1 MATNLGTLTL
11 NLLANTGS
19 YIQGLSRA
27 ERQTRNSTKGMAD
40 GFDLVGKSLTVL
52 KGVVAGISVAS
63 VTSFALEVIRSG
75 NEIDRLAKLANSS
88 VSQFQYYSKGAQTAG
103 ISIEKFAD
111 QMKDMQDRIGDFQQT
126 GGGPLADFF
135 HNIAPL
141 VGVSIQ
147 QFQKLSGPEALQ
159 LFYNSLEKVGS
170 TKNDIKFYMESIIS
184 DSSELIPLLEN
195 NGKLFKEWGDRA
207 KETGAVMSDDLVGS
221 LVEAQKNLQIFDL
234 QWQGLKNGLV
244 ADVVP
249 VLQTV
254 IENTDTIKAVA
265 VAAAAAIGTKLVVQA
280 GILAGTFTMA
290 AIRAGVMEATLISLQ
305 GATATTAT
313 SMGILRGA
321 VAFLG
326 GPAGLVML
334 AVQAVAAGSA
344 YYAMKSLTDDSTKSL
359 DDQAESI
366 DSLIV
371 KYDSLGVAK
380 QKAFLYD
387 EQQKLIAST
396 EEFEQAKNQVAAYAS
411 GIANVAKV
419 SSHSA
424 QLIEQWREKYLAGE
438 LTATQLSNLIG
449 SLSDV
454 QGAYNSHMVEY
465 AGIADKAN
473 DKLSNQ
479 KKLVDTLSDANRKV
493 TKTQQEH
500 TAAIDGTGAALL
512 KLTQRQ
518 RDALNAMKN
527 DALRD
532 QYIKNTMKNGW
543 TREQAEAFAK
553 YRDTA
558 GIGFS
563 SKENLTQIERDSV
576 IKSFNS
582 KNYTFGKDDLA
593 AIAKVQGIAK
603 ANNFAKIEGLYGLPS
618 GTLAAYV
625 LGESGGNEKAI
636 SPTGATGLFQTT
648 SIFRRQYRDILTK
661 GNNSVE
667 AQATAIADA
676 ISQGL
681 KEFGGLDKALMSINA
696 GVAGTKKY
704 LAGDIGTGKGQMSP
718 KKAKEVEG
726 YYPKF
731 AKYFSAVNGKSTVD
745 ESLLMP
751 TQADLLGL
759 IDKAAEAKK
768 ALEDTQ
774 KEVNASYFT
783 EPQKLEQEHKDR
795 VEKAIMSFGGTPKLK
810 EILAQEDALY
820 AAQKA
825 KLTSDTKD
833 QYNQYFSFE
842 TDRIKQIE
850 QNYARQEELIN
861 SNAEYNYGKSKEA
874 LEIKAALDRQKEQ
887 EIAWEKLDQA
897 QRISDA
903 SAFLRTEIEN
913 IQVRYAFE
921 REQIKL
927 NSQLAKDEQQQRIA
941 LSKAQEQLALLDQAS
956 QASGE
961 WDATYADMN
970 GTGQQYQLEQQRNGR
985 ASQSLKLA
993 GAQDALAQT
1002 AAEREAV
1009 WKAHTERM
1017 LMIDHQYELDK
1028 ASLGTKAAADTL
1040 SGMTD
1045 LMGSLLGEQS
1055 AGYKAM
1061 FAMSKAFAIAQA
1073 IINAPKTFSDV
1084 YASVAAIPL
1093 IGPYMAPVMAG
1104 AAVAVQLAQVAQI
1117 KSTNLTGM
1125 AHDGIDYVPQE
1136 GTWLLNKGERV
1147 LSPRQNQDFTR
1158 AMSEKRFQSQVSITV
1173 NNNTDAVI
1181 KTRKDANGGITIDVV
1196 RNEVA
1201 EAFTRMGTQA
1211 NSYESQMV
1219 QQGFMVER
1227 NRG

>member
-63 VTSFALEVIRSG
+63 VTSFALEVIKSG

-147 QFQKLSGPEALQ
+147 QFQKLSGPDALQ
-159 LFYNSLEKVGS
+159 LFYNSLEKVGA
-170 TKNDIKFYMESIIS
+170 TKNDIKFFMESIIS
-184 DSSELIPLLEN
+184 DSSDLIPLLEN
-195 NGKLFKEWGDRA
+195 NGKLFKEWGDIA
-207 KETGAVMSDDLVGS
+207 KETGAIMTDDMVKS
-221 LVEAQKNLQIFDL
+221 LAEAQKNIQIL
-234 QWQGLKNGLV
+234 ELCWQGLKNGLV
-244 ADVVP
+244 ADVIP
-249 VLQTV
+249 VLKTV
-254 IENTDTIKAVA
+254 AENTDTIKAVA
-265 VAAAAAIGTKLVVQA
+265 VAAAAAIGAKLVVQA

-305 GATATTAT
+305 GASATTAT

-344 YYAMKSLTDDSTKSL
+344 YYAMKSATEASTKSI
-359 DDQAESI
+359 DEHSESI
-366 DSLIV
+366 AELTV
-371 KYDSLGVAK
+371 KYDSLSQAK

-419 SSHSA
+419 SSQSA
-424 QLIEQWREKYLAGE
+424 HLIEQWREKYLAGE

-473 DKLSNQ
+473 DKLNNQ

-493 TKTQQEH
+493 TKTQEDQNK
-500 TAAIDGTGAALL
+500 ALDGTINKYKLL
-512 KLTQRQ
+512 TKAQL
-518 RDALNAMKN
+518 DYVL
-527 DALRD
+527 
-532 QYIKNTMKNGW
+532 
-543 TREQAEAFAK
+543 QAEKDSSRGKYVKGLVDRGFTVDKANAFAEAQSTNGEK
-553 YRDTA
+553 A
-558 GIGFS
+558 F
-563 SKENLTQIERDSV
+563 KAPLTDAVRRAAEDNFKR
-576 IKSFNS
+576 
-582 KNYTFGKDDLA
+582 KNYTFSKEELVRV
-593 AIAKVQGIAK
+593 AKVQGIAK
-603 ANNFAKIEGLYGLPS
+603 TNNFAKIEGLYGLPA

-625 LGESGGNEKAI
+625 LGESGGDENAV

-648 SIFRRQYRDILTK
+648 SIFRRNYREILSK

-676 ISQGL
+676 ISLGY
-681 KEFGGLDKALMSINA
+681 KEFGSMDKALMSINA
-696 GVAGTKKY
+696 GITGTY
-704 LAGDIGTGKGQMSP
+704 RYIDGNIGTGKGQMSP
-718 KKAKEVEG
+718 KKAKEVAG

-745 ESLLMP
+745 ESILQP
-751 TQADLLGL
+751 TQSDLLGL

-795 VEKAIMSFGGTPKLK
+795 VEKAIMTFGGTPKLK

-850 QNYARQEELIN
+850 QNYARQKELID

-874 LEIKAALDRQKEQ
+874 LEIKAGLDRQKEQ

-897 QRISDA
+897 QRLSDA

-921 REQIKL
+921 RQQILL
-927 NSQLAKDEQQQRIA
+927 NSQLLDEERKQRIQ
-941 LSKAQEQLALLDQAS
+941 LSKAEEQLALLDQAS
-956 QASGE
+956 QASGQ

-1017 LMIDHQYELDK
+1017 LMIDRQYELDK

-1181 KTRKDANGGITIDVV
+1181 KTRSDSNGAITIDVV
-1196 RNEVA
+1196 RSEVA
-1201 EAFTRMGTQA
+1201 NAFTRMGTQA
-1211 NSYESQMV
+1211 NSHESQMV
-1219 QQGFMVER
+1219 QQGFIVER

>member
-195 NGKLFKEWGDRA
+195 NGKLFKEWGDKA

-249 VLQTV
+249 VLRTV

-305 GATATTAT
+305 GASATTAT
-313 SMGILRGA
+313 SMGVLRGA

-326 GPAGLVML
+326 GPAGLAML
-334 AVQAVAAGSA
+334 AVQAIAAGSA
-344 YYAMKSLTDDSTKSL
+344 YYLMTQNTKDANAAL
-359 DDQAESI
+359 DDQSVAVSSLRDEYRKLTAAQLALKGIEASDEIEKQANQLKSFYTALQQLESDFKVQGDVKQYSAI
-366 DSLIV
+366 EGYLASL
-371 KYDSLGVAK
+371 KKGG
-380 QKAFLYD
+380 D
-387 EQQKLIAST
+387 E
-396 EEFEQAKNQVAAYAS
+396 AKNAF
-411 GIANVAKV
+411 
-419 SSHSA
+419 A
-424 QLIEQWREKYLAGE
+424 QLQQQGLVSDSTLKFVAELDTKITSANKAIDRQREIQALLKNVNDDVTRSREKENRVLDASINKYQLLTKAQRDYVLQAGKDASREKYIKGLIAGGF
-438 LTATQLSNLIG
+438 T
-449 SLSDV
+449 V
-454 QGAYNSHMVEY
+454 
-465 AGIADKAN
+465 DKAN
-473 DKLSNQ
+473 
-479 KKLVDTLSDANRKV
+479 A
-493 TKTQQEH
+493 
-500 TAAIDGTGAALL
+500 
-512 KLTQRQ
+512 
-518 RDALNAMKN
+518 
-527 DALRD
+527 
-532 QYIKNTMKNGW
+532 Y
-543 TREQAEAFAK
+543 AEAQS
-553 YRDTA
+553 TN
-558 GIGFS
+558 G
-563 SKENLTQIERDSV
+563 ENAYKVPLANDVRKAAEDNFKR
-576 IKSFNS
+576 

-603 ANNFAKIEGLYGLPS
+603 ANNFAKIEGLYGLPA

-625 LGESGGNEKAI
+625 LGESGGDENAK

-648 SIFRRQYRDILTK
+648 SIFRRNYREILSK

-676 ISQGL
+676 ISLGL
-681 KEFGGLDKALMSINA
+681 KEFGSMDKALMSINA
-696 GVAGTKKY
+696 GITGTHRY
-704 LAGDIGTGKGQMSP
+704 IDGNIGTGKGQMSP
-718 KKAKEVEG
+718 KKAKEVAG

-745 ESLLMP
+745 ESMLQP
-751 TQADLLGL
+751 TQSDLLGL
-759 IDKAAEAKK
+759 IDQAAEAKK

-774 KEVNASYFT
+774 KEVNESYFT
-783 EPQKLEQEHKDR
+783 EPKKLEQEHKDR

-887 EIAWEKLDQA
+887 EIAWEKLEQA
-897 QRISDA
+897 QRLSDA

-913 IQVRYAFE
+913 IQVRYAYE
-921 REQIKL
+921 REQILL
-927 NSQLAKDEQQQRIA
+927 NSQLSKDEQQQRIA

-1017 LMIDHQYELDK
+1017 LMIDRQYELDK

-1073 IINAPKTFSDV
+1073 IINAPRTFSDV
-1084 YASVAAIPL
+1084 YASVAAIPYV
-1093 IGPYMAPVMAG
+1093 GPYIAPVMAG

-1181 KTRKDANGGITIDVV
+1181 KTRSDANGGITIDVV

-1201 EAFTRMGTQA
+1201 NAFTRMGTQA
-1211 NSYESQMV
+1211 NSHESQMV
-1219 QQGFMVER
+1219 QQGFIVER

>member
-195 NGKLFKEWGDRA
+195 NGKLFKEWGDKA

-249 VLQTV
+249 VLRTV

-265 VAAAAAIGTKLVVQA
+265 VAAAAAIGAKLVVQA

-305 GATATTAT
+305 GASATTAT

-326 GPAGLVML
+326 GPTGLVML

-419 SSHSA
+419 SSQSA

-473 DKLSNQ
+473 DKLNNQ

-493 TKTQQEH
+493 TKTQEDQNK
-500 TAAIDGTGAALL
+500 ALDGSINKYQLL
-512 KLTQRQ
+512 TKAQ
-518 RDALNAMKN
+518 RDYVLQASK
-527 DALRD
+527 DASREK
-532 QYIKNTMKNGW
+532 YIKGLIAGGFTVDKANAY
-543 TREQAEAFAK
+543 AEAQS
-553 YRDTA
+553 TN
-558 GIGFS
+558 G
-563 SKENLTQIERDSV
+563 ENAYKVPLANDVRKAAEDNFKR
-576 IKSFNS
+576 

-603 ANNFAKIEGLYGLPS
+603 ANNFAKIEGLYGLPA
-618 GTLAAYV
+618 GTLAA
-625 LGESGGNEKAI
+625 LILKESTGDPNAI
-636 SPTGATGLFQTT
+636 SPTGATGLLQTT
-648 SIFRRQYRDILTK
+648 SIFRKEYQLTAK
-661 GNNSVE
+661 STLE
-667 AQATAIADA
+667 EIATAAAKDLA
-676 ISQGL
+676 KNRDKL
-681 KEFGGLDKALMSINA
+681 GGLNKAIIAYNA
-696 GVAGTKKY
+696 GPTGTENY
-704 LAGDIGTGKGQMSP
+704 FNGNIGTGKGQMSP
-718 KKAKEVEG
+718 KKAKEVAG
-726 YYPKF
+726 YLPAYQRWF
-731 AKYFSAVNGKSTVD
+731 AGVSGKSTVD
-745 ESLLMP
+745 NSILMP
-751 TQADLLGL
+751 TQDDLLGL
-759 IDKAAEAKK
+759 IDQAAEAKK

-774 KEVNASYFT
+774 KEVNSSYFT

-842 TDRIKQIE
+842 TDRITQIE
-850 QNYARQEELIN
+850 QNYARQKELID

-874 LEIKAALDRQKEQ
+874 LEIKAGLDRQKEQ

-897 QRISDA
+897 QRLSDA

-913 IQVRYAFE
+913 IQIRYAFE
-921 REQIKL
+921 REQILL
-927 NSQLAKDEQQQRIA
+927 NSQLSKDEQQQRIA
-941 LSKAQEQLALLDQAS
+941 LSKAQERLALLDQAS

-1009 WKAHTERM
+1009 WKSHTERM
-1017 LMIDHQYELDK
+1017 LMIDRQYELDK

-1073 IINAPKTFSDV
+1073 IINAPRTFSDV
-1084 YASVAAIPL
+1084 YASVAAIPYV
-1093 IGPYMAPVMAG
+1093 GPYIAPVMAG

-1181 KTRKDANGGITIDVV
+1181 KTRSDSNGAITIDVV

-1201 EAFTRMGTQA
+1201 NAFTRMGTQA
-1211 NSYESQMV
+1211 NSHESQMV
-1219 QQGFMVER
+1219 QQGFIVER

>member
-75 NEIDRLAKLANSS
+75 NEIDRLSKLANSS

-147 QFQKLSGPEALQ
+147 QFQKLSGPDALQ
-159 LFYNSLEKVGS
+159 LFYNSLEKVGA

-195 NGKLFKEWGDRA
+195 NGKLFKEWGDIA
-207 KETGAVMSDDLVGS
+207 KETGAIMSDDMVKS
-221 LVEAQKNLQIFDL
+221 LAEAQKNIQIL
-234 QWQGLKNGLV
+234 ELRWQGLKNGLV
-244 ADVVP
+244 ADVIP
-249 VLQTV
+249 VLKTV
-254 IENTDTIKAVA
+254 AENTDTIKAVA
-265 VAAAAAIGTKLVVQA
+265 VAAAAAIGAKLVVQA

-305 GATATTAT
+305 GASATTAT

-344 YYAMKSLTDDSTKSL
+344 YYAMKSATEASTKSI
-359 DDQAESI
+359 DEHSESI
-366 DSLIV
+366 AELTV
-371 KYDSLGVAK
+371 KYDSLSQAK

-419 SSHSA
+419 SSQSA
-424 QLIEQWREKYLAGE
+424 QLIEQWREKYIAGE

-473 DKLSNQ
+473 DKLNNQ
-479 KKLVDTLSDANRKV
+479 KNLVDTLSDANRKV
-493 TKTQQEH
+493 TKTQEDQNK
-500 TAAIDGTGAALL
+500 ALDGTITKYKLL
-512 KLTQRQ
+512 TKAQ
-518 RDALNAMKN
+518 RDYVL
-527 DALRD
+527 
-532 QYIKNTMKNGW
+532 
-543 TREQAEAFAK
+543 QAEKDSLREKYVKGLIGKGFTVDKANAFAEAQSTNGEK
-553 YRDTA
+553 A
-558 GIGFS
+558 FVAP
-563 SKENLTQIERDSV
+563 LTDAVRRAAEDNFKR
-576 IKSFNS
+576 
-582 KNYTFGKDDLA
+582 KNYTFGKADLA

-603 ANNFAKIEGLYGLPS
+603 ANNFAKIEGLYGLPA
-618 GTLAAYV
+618 GTLAALV
-625 LGESGGNEKAI
+625 LQESGGNPNAI
-636 SPTGATGLFQTT
+636 SPTGAKGLFQTT
-648 SIFRRQYRDILTK
+648 GIYRVGKNLSTI
-661 GNNSVE
+661 E
-667 AQATAIADA
+667 AQATEAAKY
-676 ISQGL
+676 ISNGV
-681 KEFGGLDKALMSINA
+681 KEFGNFADGVTTYNS
-696 GVAGTKKY
+696 GVAGLWDYKKGGRSPTKRKEI
-704 LAGDIGTGKGQMSP
+704 AGYAPGIQRWMAG
-718 KKAKEVEG
+718 
-726 YYPKF
+726 
-731 AKYFSAVNGKSTVD
+731 VNGKSSVD
-745 ESLLMP
+745 NSILMP
-751 TQADLLGL
+751 TQDDLLGL
-759 IDKAAEAKK
+759 IDKAAEAQK

-774 KEVNASYFT
+774 KEVNSSYFT

-795 VEKAIMSFGGTPKLK
+795 IEKATLAYGGTPKLK
-810 EILAQEDALY
+810 EVLAQEDALY

-842 TDRIKQIE
+842 TDRISQIE
-850 QNYARQEELIN
+850 QNYARQKELID

-874 LEIKAALDRQKEQ
+874 LEIKVGLDRQKEQ

-897 QRISDA
+897 QRLSDA

-921 REQIKL
+921 REQILL
-927 NSQLAKDEQQQRIA
+927 NSQLSKDEQQKRIQ

-956 QASGE
+956 QASGA

-970 GTGQQYQLEQQRNGR
+970 GTGQQYQLQQQRNGR

-1017 LMIDHQYELDK
+1017 LMIDRQYELDK

-1084 YASVAAIPL
+1084 YASVAAIPY

-1181 KTRKDANGGITIDVV
+1181 KTRSDANGGITIDVV

-1201 EAFTRMGTQA
+1201 NAFTRMGTQA
-1211 NSYESQMV
+1211 NSHESQMV
-1219 QQGFMVER
+1219 QQGFIVER

>member
-147 QFQKLSGPEALQ
+147 QFQKLSGPDALQ
-159 LFYNSLEKVGS
+159 LFYNSLEKVGA
-170 TKNDIKFYMESIIS
+170 TKNDIKFFMESIIS

-195 NGKLFKEWGDRA
+195 NGKLFKEWGDIA
-207 KETGAVMSDDLVGS
+207 KETGAIMTDDMVKS
-221 LVEAQKNLQIFDL
+221 LAEAQKNIQIL
-234 QWQGLKNGLV
+234 ELRWKGLKNGLV
-244 ADVVP
+244 ADVIP
-249 VLQTV
+249 VLKTV
-254 IENTDTIKAVA
+254 AENTDTIKAVA

-305 GATATTAT
+305 GASATTAT

-326 GPAGLVML
+326 GPTGLVML

-344 YYAMKSLTDDSTKSL
+344 YYAMKSLTDESTKSL

-419 SSHSA
+419 SSQSA
-424 QLIEQWREKYLAGE
+424 QLIEQWREKYIAGE

-473 DKLSNQ
+473 YKLNNQ

-493 TKTQQEH
+493 TKTQEDQNK
-500 TAAIDGTGAALL
+500 ALDGTITKYKLL
-512 KLTQRQ
+512 TKAQL
-518 RDALNAMKN
+518 DYVL
-527 DALRD
+527 
-532 QYIKNTMKNGW
+532 
-543 TREQAEAFAK
+543 QAEKDSLREKYVKGLIGKGFTVDKANAFAEAQSTNGEK
-553 YRDTA
+553 A
-558 GIGFS
+558 FVAP
-563 SKENLTQIERDSV
+563 LTDAVRRAAED
-576 IKSFNS
+576 SFNR
-582 KNYTFGKDDLA
+582 KNYTFEPLEQQV
-593 AIAKVQGIAK
+593 IAKVKNIAS
-603 ANNFAKIEGLYGLPS
+603 ANNFSKIESLHGLPVGALS
-618 GTLAAYV
+618 ALI
-625 LGESGGNEKAI
+625 LKESTGNPNAI
-636 SPTGATGLFQTT
+636 SETGAKGLLQTT
-648 SIFRRQYRDILTK
+648 SIFRRQYQLTAKSTLFEIASAAAEDLAKNTAKFGSFEK
-661 GNNSVE
+661 GL
-667 AQATAIADA
+667 IAY
-676 ISQGL
+676 
-681 KEFGGLDKALMSINA
+681 NA
-696 GVAGTKKY
+696 GPTGTENYIAGN
-704 LAGDIGTGKGQMSP
+704 IGTGKGQMSP
-718 KKAKEVEG
+718 KKAKEVAG
-726 YYPKF
+726 YVPAYQRWF
-731 AKYFSAVNGKSTVD
+731 AGVNGKSTVD
-745 ESLLMP
+745 NSILMP
-751 TQADLLGL
+751 TQDDLLGI

-774 KEVNASYFT
+774 KEVNTSYFT
-783 EPQKLEQEHKDR
+783 ESQKLEQEHKDR
-795 VEKAIMSFGGTPKLK
+795 IEKATLAYGGTPKLK
-810 EILAQEDALY
+810 EVLAQEDALY

-850 QNYARQEELIN
+850 QNYARQKELIN
-861 SNAEYNYGKSKEA
+861 SNAEYNYGKTKEA

-887 EIAWEKLDQA
+887 EIAWEKLEQA
-897 QRISDA
+897 QRLSDS

-921 REQIKL
+921 REQFKL
-927 NSQLAKDEQQQRIA
+927 NSQLLDEERKQRIQ
-941 LSKAQEQLALLDQAS
+941 LSKAEEQLALLDQAS
-956 QASGE
+956 QASGQ

-1017 LMIDHQYELDK
+1017 LMIDRQYELDK

-1084 YASVAAIPL
+1084 YASVAAIPY

-1158 AMSEKRFQSQVSITV
+1158 AMSEKRFESQIDITI
-1173 NNNTDAVI
+1173 NNYTTSKVTARQDS
-1181 KTRKDANGGITIDVV
+1181 NGGVTIDVV
-1196 RNEVA
+1196 DERIARSWENLN
-1201 EAFTRMGTQA
+1201 RA
-1211 NSYESQMV
+1211 NSDESRAV
-1219 QQGFMVER
+1219 IDNFNVGR
-1227 NRG
+1227 NRGG

>member
-195 NGKLFKEWGDRA
+195 NGKLFKEWGDIA
-207 KETGAVMSDDLVGS
+207 KETGAIMTDDMVKS
-221 LVEAQKNLQIFDL
+221 LAEAQKNIQIL
-234 QWQGLKNGLV
+234 ELRWQGLKNGLV
-244 ADVVP
+244 ADVIP
-249 VLQTV
+249 VLKTV
-254 IENTDTIKAVA
+254 AENTDTIKAVA

-305 GATATTAT
+305 GASATTAT

-419 SSHSA
+419 SSQSA

-493 TKTQQEH
+493 IKTQEDQNK
-500 TAAIDGTGAALL
+500 ALDGTITKYKLL
-512 KLTQRQ
+512 TKAQL
-518 RDALNAMKN
+518 DYVL
-527 DALRD
+527 
-532 QYIKNTMKNGW
+532 
-543 TREQAEAFAK
+543 QAEKDSLREKYVKGLVSKGFTVDKANAFAEAQSTNGEK
-553 YRDTA
+553 A
-558 GIGFS
+558 FVAP
-563 SKENLTQIERDSV
+563 LTDAVRRAAEDNFKR
-576 IKSFNS
+576 
-582 KNYTFGKDDLA
+582 KNYDFKPSELA

-603 ANNFAKIEGLYGLPS
+603 ANNFAQIESLYGLPA
-618 GTLAAYV
+618 GTLAALV
-625 LGESGGNEKAI
+625 LQESRVNAKAI
-636 SPTGATGLFQTT
+636 SKTGAKGLFQTT
-648 SIFRRQYRDILTK
+648 GIFREQYGLTSKSSIEEQAVAAARDLQKNYQKFGDRAKALMAYNAGAGGLNSYLKGGLSSDKRKEVAGYVPGFQKWFAGVNGKTTVDNSILMP
-661 GNNSVE
+661 S
-667 AQATAIADA
+667 QSDQLSLIADA
-676 ISQGL
+676 AASQKALDDARKDVDVKYYTESQQLAKDHQDRLDKITEAYAGTPQL
-681 KEFGGLDKALMSINA
+681 KEM
-696 GVAGTKKY
+696 
-704 LAGDIGTGKGQMSP
+704 
-718 KKAKEVEG
+718 
-726 YYPKF
+726 
-731 AKYFSAVNGKSTVD
+731 
-745 ESLLMP
+745 
-751 TQADLLGL
+751 
-759 IDKAAEAKK
+759 IDKE
-768 ALEDTQ
+768 
-774 KEVNASYFT
+774 N
-783 EPQKLEQEHKDR
+783 
-795 VEKAIMSFGGTPKLK
+795 
-810 EILAQEDALY
+810 ALY
-820 AAQKA
+820 AAQSA
-825 KLTSDTKD
+825 KLIADEQNK
-833 QYNQYFSFE
+833 YNQYFAFE
-842 TDRIKQIE
+842 TDRITQIE
-850 QNYARQEELIN
+850 RDYENQKQLVLADVELN
-861 SNAEYNYGKSKEA
+861 KTKKAE
-874 LEIKAALDRQKEQ
+874 ITAALDRQKEQ

-921 REQIKL
+921 REQILL

-956 QASGE
+956 QASGT

-1017 LMIDHQYELDK
+1017 LMIDRQYELDK

-1073 IINAPKTFSDV
+1073 IINAPRTFSDV
-1084 YASVAAIPL
+1084 YASVAAIPYV
-1093 IGPYMAPVMAG
+1093 GPYIAPVMAG

-1181 KTRKDANGGITIDVV
+1181 KTRSDSNGAITIDVV

-1201 EAFTRMGTQA
+1201 NAFTRMGTQA
-1211 NSYESQMV
+1211 NSHESQMV
-1219 QQGFMVER
+1219 QQGFIVER

>member
-52 KGVVAGISVAS
+52 KGIVAGISVAS

-195 NGKLFKEWGDRA
+195 NGKLFKEWGDKA

-249 VLQTV
+249 VLRTV

-305 GATATTAT
+305 GASATTAT

-419 SSHSA
+419 SSQSA

-493 TKTQQEH
+493 IKTQEDQNK
-500 TAAIDGTGAALL
+500 ALDGTITKYKLL
-512 KLTQRQ
+512 TKAQL
-518 RDALNAMKN
+518 DYVL
-527 DALRD
+527 
-532 QYIKNTMKNGW
+532 
-543 TREQAEAFAK
+543 QAEKDSLREKYVKGLVSKGFTVDKANAFAEAQSTNGEK
-553 YRDTA
+553 A
-558 GIGFS
+558 FVAP
-563 SKENLTQIERDSV
+563 LTDAVRRAAEDNFKR
-576 IKSFNS
+576 
-582 KNYTFGKDDLA
+582 KNYDFKPSELA

-603 ANNFAKIEGLYGLPS
+603 ANNFAQIESLYGLPA
-618 GTLAAYV
+618 GTLAALV
-625 LGESGGNEKAI
+625 LQESRVNAKAI
-636 SPTGATGLFQTT
+636 SKTGAKGLFQTT
-648 SIFRRQYRDILTK
+648 GIFREQYGLTSKSSIEEQAVAAARDLQKNYQKFGDRAKALMAYNAGAGGLNSYLKGGLSSDKRKEVAGYVPGFQKWFAGVNGKTTVDNSILMP
-661 GNNSVE
+661 S
-667 AQATAIADA
+667 QSDQLSLIADA
-676 ISQGL
+676 AASQKALDDARKDVDVKYYTESQQLAKDHQDRLDKITEAYAGTPQL
-681 KEFGGLDKALMSINA
+681 KEM
-696 GVAGTKKY
+696 
-704 LAGDIGTGKGQMSP
+704 
-718 KKAKEVEG
+718 
-726 YYPKF
+726 
-731 AKYFSAVNGKSTVD
+731 
-745 ESLLMP
+745 
-751 TQADLLGL
+751 
-759 IDKAAEAKK
+759 IDKE
-768 ALEDTQ
+768 
-774 KEVNASYFT
+774 N
-783 EPQKLEQEHKDR
+783 
-795 VEKAIMSFGGTPKLK
+795 
-810 EILAQEDALY
+810 ALY
-820 AAQKA
+820 AAQSA
-825 KLTSDTKD
+825 KLIADEQNK
-833 QYNQYFSFE
+833 YNQYFAFE
-842 TDRIKQIE
+842 TDRITQIE
-850 QNYARQEELIN
+850 RDYENQKQLVLADVELN
-861 SNAEYNYGKSKEA
+861 KTKKAE
-874 LEIKAALDRQKEQ
+874 ITAALDRQKEQ

-921 REQIKL
+921 REQILL

-956 QASGE
+956 QASGT

-970 GTGQQYQLEQQRNGR
+970 VTGQQYQLEQQRNGR

-1017 LMIDHQYELDK
+1017 LMIDRQYELDK

-1084 YASVAAIPL
+1084 YASVAAIPYV
-1093 IGPYMAPVMAG
+1093 GPYMAPVMAG

-1158 AMSEKRFQSQVSITV
+1158 AMAEKRFQSQVSITV

-1181 KTRKDANGGITIDVV
+1181 KTRSDSNGAITIDVV

-1201 EAFTRMGTQA
+1201 NAFTRMGTQA
-1211 NSYESQMV
+1211 NSHESQMV
-1219 QQGFMVER
+1219 QQGFIVER

>member
-147 QFQKLSGPEALQ
+147 QFQKLSGPDALQ
-159 LFYNSLEKVGS
+159 LFYNSLEKVGA
-170 TKNDIKFYMESIIS
+170 TKNDIKFFMESIIS

-195 NGKLFKEWGDRA
+195 NGKLFKEWGDIA
-207 KETGAVMSDDLVGS
+207 KETGAIMTDDMVKS
-221 LVEAQKNLQIFDL
+221 LTEAQKNIQIL
-234 QWQGLKNGLV
+234 ELRWQGLKNGLV
-244 ADVVP
+244 ADVIP
-249 VLQTV
+249 VLKTV
-254 IENTDTIKAVA
+254 AENTDTIKAVA
-265 VAAAAAIGTKLVVQA
+265 VAAAAAIGSKLVVQA

-305 GATATTAT
+305 GASATTAT

-344 YYAMKSLTDDSTKSL
+344 YYLMTQNTKDATTAL
-359 DDQAESI
+359 DDQSVAISSLRDEYRKLTAAQLALKGVEASDEIEKQTNQLKSFYTALQQLESDFKVQGDEKQYSAIEGYLASLKKGGDEAKNAFAQLQQQGLVSDSTLKFVAELDTKINGANKAIDRQREIQALLKNVNDDVTRSREKQNRVLDASI
-366 DSLIV
+366 NKYQLLTKAQRDYVMQAEKDSLRD
-371 KYDSLGVAK
+371 KYIKGL
-380 QKAFLYD
+380 
-387 EQQKLIAST
+387 
-396 EEFEQAKNQVAAYAS
+396 
-411 GIANVAKV
+411 V
-419 SSHSA
+419 S
-424 QLIEQWREKYLAGE
+424 KGF
-438 LTATQLSNLIG
+438 T
-449 SLSDV
+449 V
-454 QGAYNSHMVEY
+454 
-465 AGIADKAN
+465 DKAN
-473 DKLSNQ
+473 
-479 KKLVDTLSDANRKV
+479 AF
-493 TKTQQEH
+493 
-500 TAAIDGTGAALL
+500 
-512 KLTQRQ
+512 
-518 RDALNAMKN
+518 
-527 DALRD
+527 
-532 QYIKNTMKNGW
+532 
-543 TREQAEAFAK
+543 AEAQSTSNGEKAF
-553 YRDTA
+553 
-558 GIGFS
+558 
-563 SKENLTQIERDSV
+563 EVPLTDAVRRAAEDNFKR
-576 IKSFNS
+576 
-582 KNYTFGKDDLA
+582 KNYTFGKEELA
-593 AIAKVQGIAK
+593 RVAKVQGIAK
-603 ANNFAKIEGLYGLPS
+603 ANNFAQIEGLYGLPA

-625 LGESGGNEKAI
+625 LGESGGDENAV

-648 SIFRRQYRDILTK
+648 SIFRRQYRDILSK
-661 GNNSVE
+661 GNNSIK
-667 AQATAIADA
+667 AQATAIGDA
-676 ISQGL
+676 IAQGI
-681 KEFGGLDKALMSINA
+681 KEFGSMDKALMSINA
-696 GVAGTKKY
+696 GIAGTYKY
-704 LAGDIGTGKGQMSP
+704 LDGNIGTGKGQMSP

-745 ESLLMP
+745 ESMLQP
-751 TQADLLGL
+751 TQSDLLGL

-795 VEKAIMSFGGTPKLK
+795 VEKAIISFGGTPKLK

-927 NSQLAKDEQQQRIA
+927 NSQLSKEEQQQRIA

-1017 LMIDHQYELDK
+1017 LMIDRQYELDK

-1084 YASVAAIPL
+1084 YASVAAIPY
-1093 IGPYMAPVMAG
+1093 IGPYIAPVMAG

-1158 AMSEKRFQSQVSITV
+1158 AMSEKRFESQIDITI
-1173 NNNTDAVI
+1173 NNYTTSKVTARQDS
-1181 KTRKDANGGITIDVV
+1181 NGGVTIDVV
-1196 RNEVA
+1196 DERIARSWDNLSRA
-1201 EAFTRMGTQA
+1201 
-1211 NSYESQMV
+1211 SSDESRAVMDNFNV
-1219 QQGFMVER
+1219 GR
-1227 NRG
+1227 NRGG